1 MPRYRL
7 RYQSSNLEMPL
18 GDFVIGRSSACHL
31 SVDDASV
38 SRRHALIRVGPSDV
52 TVEDLGSRNGVR
64 VNGKRIEGAQ
74 SLQHLDRLAI
84 GNQEMLFVDADQGG
98 HRHAPTAEMHQ
109 CEGCGALNMA
119 GAEHCEGCGNA
130 LPGGRSALEGQTLE
144 LRLGV
149 PGEDA
154 GKSEQAFLLIA
165 GIAEKAIAM
174 KSYEKAEQMLAPHLD
189 MMIFRAHRGEH
200 YAPATFDRALSF
212 ALRLA
217 EERNGRRWLHFVF
230 LLHTQAKRLMDAPT
244 IERLHEI
251 VRKVRSNDSRPLKD
265 YLGVL
270 ATLEDKLSPADRF
283 LVKRLEALH
292 RVITA

>member
-1 MPRYRL
+1 
-7 RYQSSNLEMPL
+7 MPL

-38 SRRHALIRVGPSDV
+38 SRRHAVIHVGPMDV
-52 TVEDLGSRNGVR
+52 TIEDLGSRNGVR

-74 SLQHLDRLAI
+74 SLKHLDRLAI
-84 GNQEMLFVDADQGG
+84 GNQEMLFVDAEKGG
-98 HRHAPTAEMHQ
+98 QRQAQTSEMHQ
-109 CEGCGALNMA
+109 CDGCGALNMA
-119 GAEHCEGCGNA
+119 GAEHCEICGNA
-130 LPGGRSALEGQTLE
+130 LPGGRNALEGQTLE
-144 LRLGV
+144 LRLGAT
-149 PGEDA
+149 GEDV
-154 GKSEQAFLLIA
+154 GKSEQAFLVIA

-189 MMIFRAHRGEH
+189 MMLFRGHRGEH
-200 YAPATFDRALSF
+200 YAPETFARAVSF

-230 LLHTQAKRLMDAPT
+230 LLHTQAKKLMDAHT

-251 VRKVRSNDSRPLKD
+251 ARKVRYNDSRPLRD

-270 ATLEDKLSPADRF
+270 ASLEEKLTPADRF